1 MASPSLDPDPI
12 LTVLEQAHVSPP
24 FAIVAD
30 TTLPLTFFDII
41 YLVRSPLHYLFFY
54 ELPLTKTQFVET
66 VIPNLKHS
74 LSVTLQHFFPFAGYH
89 PRNCDKFH
97 HLVPLLGDYCR
108 LSSHIKI
115 PLFSVQVT
123 LFANCGFS
131 VGISA
136 HHSLGDAGTLFSF
149 LKAWTSIT
157 RFGNNEAYLAN
168 ETLPIYERT
177 FKYPNL
183 EESFLKMAKVETLF
197 DIEYQPP
204 KLPDSTN
211 KVRATFV
218 LTRILIDSMKKL
230 VMTQLPTLPYLSS
243 FTVACAYIWCCLA
256 KSRDDELQVFAI
268 PMDCRTRMNPPIP
281 SDYFG
286 NCILGSLSVAKASLL
301 TGKEGLTNAAKL
313 MGENLHK
320 TLSDEDGIVNDKVL
334 KGDALPQG
342 VPMTFIAISGTP
354 KLKLYDVD
362 FGWGK
367 PKKFEK
373 VSLDYS
379 ASISIDAG
387 KECDQDMEI
396 GICLTNEQME
406 VTLLMVLEGIDGH
419 DAVKRDFE
427 ASIRKLLPP
436 SIFESPTIGFKVF
449 EEQFLLVFIALGL
462 FFIVVVKNMASD
474 MSKFSISM
482 FDGKIDF
489 TVWKMMSED
498 VFVQKGIDEAL
509 EEKQPKEMKDDV
521 WKMMSKKSSSTVR
534 LALAPKIKYSVLK
547 EKTPKDI

>member
-1 MASPSLDPDPI
+1 MASLDPIPI

-24 FAIVAD
+24 SATVAN

-41 YLVRSPLHYLFFY
+41 HLVRPPLHYLFFY

-66 VIPNLKHS
+66 IVPNLKHS
-74 LSVTLQHFFPFAGYH
+74 LSICLQYFFPFAGNLFVFPTTDRLPEIRYVENDVVSFTSAECNLDFNDLTGYH

-97 HLVPLLGDYCR
+97 HLVPLLGDYGT

-131 VGISA
+131 IGISV
-136 HHSLGDAGTLFSF
+136 HHSLGDAGAIFSF

-157 RFGNNEAYLAN
+157 RFGNDEAFLAN
-168 ETLPIYERT
+168 GTLPIYERT

-183 EESFLKMAKVETLF
+183 EQSFLKMAKVETLF
-197 DIEYQPP
+197 DKEYHPP

-218 LTRILIDSMKKL
+218 LTRTLIDSLKKL
-230 VMTQLPTLPYLSS
+230 VMTQLPTVPYLSS

-256 KSRDDELQVFAI
+256 KLRDDELQVFLI

-281 SDYFG
+281 SAYFG
-286 NCILGSLSVAKASLL
+286 NCIWGSLSVAKTSLL
-301 TGKEGLTNAAKL
+301 TGKDGLTNAAKL

-320 TLSDEDGIVNDKVL
+320 TLNDEDGVVNDKVL
-334 KGDALPQG
+334 KGDILPQG
-342 VPMTFIAISGTP
+342 VPMTYMSISGTP

-396 GICLTNEQME
+396 GVCLTNEQME
-406 VTLLMVLEGIDGH
+406 VFVRNFH
-419 DAVKRDFE
+419 
-427 ASIRKLLPP
+427 
-436 SIFESPTIGFKVF
+436 
-449 EEQFLLVFIALGL
+449 LGQEPY
-462 FFIVVVKNMASD
+462 I
-474 MSKFSISM
+474 
-482 FDGKIDF
+482 
-489 TVWKMMSED
+489 
-498 VFVQKGIDEAL
+498 
-509 EEKQPKEMKDDV
+509 
-521 WKMMSKKSSSTVR
+521 
-534 LALAPKIKYSVLK
+534 
-547 EKTPKDI
+547 